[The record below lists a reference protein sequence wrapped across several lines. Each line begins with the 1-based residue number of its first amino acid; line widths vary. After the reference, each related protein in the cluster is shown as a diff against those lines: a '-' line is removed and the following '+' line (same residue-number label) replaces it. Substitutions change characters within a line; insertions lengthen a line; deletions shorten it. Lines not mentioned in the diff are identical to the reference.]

1 MHITL
6 SSARYSF
13 ASLQLGGS
21 LRFTSLKNA
30 SIGPPFIASQLNKQY
45 APGRT
50 ELNPKKLSQAL
61 SGV

>member
-6 SSARYSF
+6 SSARYSL

-21 LRFTSLKNA
+21 FLLTSLKNA
-30 SIGPPFIASQLNKQY
+30 SIGPPLIASQLNKQY